1 MAENKAREAIEKAFE
16 EHNAVPEGEAVE
28 SSVSENEAEVVSESP
43 DVSEPSQSV
52 SGDESKADVEKAA
65 SDVGSTPGDAA
76 RAQGDQR
83 TQSSGVTAPVA
94 VEDAPPFWKPE
105 HKALWGKITDPE
117 IRKVIKE
124 NEAGRNRLTQHLKQV
139 VNEKI
144 GQWSG
149 ANFDEVFPAER
160 MRALA
165 IEGKTAAQATEALW
179 AWNDY
184 LEESPHAAIAEMMER
199 YGLTAEDVHNFKQGQ
214 PVQQQAPQEDPRI
227 AELLKWR
234 EDQEGAV
241 KNARIRAQLDA
252 FGAENENG
260 KMLRPYWNEVKKYIK
275 GILPLVYSEN
285 PDITDYEALHK
296 AYEMAAYANPQ
307 VRAKLSNGNGT
318 NGNGNNTVR
327 FDAQKTQRAKE
338 ASSSLPSSSS
348 NTAELPK
355 TAKTARD
362 ALDMAWKEHTS
373 R

>member
-16 EHNAVPEGEAVE
+16 EHGAVPEGEAVE
-28 SSVSENEAEVVSESP
+28 SGVSETEAEVVSEPP
-43 DVSEPSQSV
+43 DVSEPSKAV

-76 RAQGDQR
+76 RAEANKGA
-83 TQSSGVTAPVA
+83 QSPSVA

-117 IRKVIKE
+117 VRKVIKE

-199 YGLTAEDVHNFKQGQ
+199 YGLTAEDIWNHSQGQ
-214 PVQQQAPQEDPRI
+214 PSQQAQPAEDPRI
-227 AELLKWR
+227 TELLNWR
-234 EDQEGAV
+234 EQQEGAV

-318 NGNGNNTVR
+318 NGNGTQVR